1 MTPRGFFGSIRI
13 IQTRISCKT
22 NKMNIFIDRMY
33 INRLFCRV
41 VARVALPIAGGTLH
55 VSDVTGVKL
64 FFTRR
69 RAAVV
74 GGVYVIG
81 VGELG
86 FIRADMRD
94 DDIFS

>member
-1 MTPRGFFGSIRI
+1 M
-13 IQTRISCKT
+13 
-22 NKMNIFIDRMY
+22 
-33 INRLFCRV
+33 
-41 VARVALPIAGGTLH
+41 ALPIAGGTLH
-55 VSDVTGVKL
+55 ESDVTGVKL
-64 FFTRR
+64 FFTGR

-81 VGELG
+81 VGELR